1 MSPVDGETAQRVAAF
16 RDSSQE
22 WRRLFA
28 ELFGT
33 FLLVVAAAGGAV
45 VAALSH
51 GAVSRSAEVA
61 APGLTVMAVILFMGK
76 ISGAHL
82 NPAVTLA
89 FAMRRDF
96 PWRRV
101 PAYVVTQLVD
111 ATLACLFLLA
121 VLGNAGGLAPPSPAR
136 GYTDGRRY

>member
-45 VAALSH
+45 VAA
-51 GAVSRSAEVA
+51 
-61 APGLTVMAVILFMGK
+61 PGLSVMAVILFMGK

-82 NPAVTLA
+82 NPVVTLA

-96 PWRRV
+96 P
-101 PAYVVTQLVD
+101 
-111 ATLACLFLLA
+111 
-121 VLGNAGGLAPPSPAR
+121 
-136 GYTDGRRY
+136 